1 MKFTKIDNYIKYDDP
16 KKQKQVENTKQKEMD
31 SSRNSTIVTT
41 TTTNQSNQ
49 SNQQQKQ
56 WRFWKPGQFWKHKR
70 LLLFRVISGLIN
82 KLTMGSTST
91 NKLICYWFM
100 RYNHLNSICIG
111 TSILNLHKN
120 WKNYCYKMLEKIN
133 SSNKEWNNL
142 FWTWENSD
150 ILGCLLRPVFQRW
163 FDEKDNMRS
172 TFFFTWYAGTTANT
186 YHWFWFSDDT
196 FLEMVCVED
205 EIVVTFFFR
214 SQIFFSA
221 FPSNLISFYV
231 VEVGF
236 TKTKKFGFFRYYAI
250 NLTEMQDVNV
260 TTQQISVDTVSVTVY
275 NYYNSLVGP
284 HNVYFFVSEASGT
297 ETSLDDLSP
306 QQITIYQDTSG
317 KISERNLIAWKC
329 WKKNDYDWNESC
341 VRYWWCQS
349 LCWTLPFV
357 EWRPCQDSW
366 PNCRV
371 ANYPYSEKGSHNNR
385 HQQQSGFIFTNQML
399 EEGFYLH
406 SKTNANFW
414 DAQEVSQKLI
424 NQV

>member
-82 KLTMGSTST
+82 KLTMGSAST
-91 NKLICYWFM
+91 NKLVCYWFM
-100 RYNHLNSICIG
+100 RYTHLSSICIG

-172 TFFFTWYAGTTANT
+172 TFFFYLICRHHCKYIPLILIQWWYISWNGLCWRWDSCN
-186 YHWFWFSDDT
+186 
-196 FLEMVCVED
+196 
-205 EIVVTFFFR
+205 FFF
-214 SQIFFSA
+214 
-221 FPSNLISFYV
+221 
-231 VEVGF
+231 
-236 TKTKKFGFFRYYAI
+236 
-250 NLTEMQDVNV
+250 
-260 TTQQISVDTVSVTVY
+260 
-275 NYYNSLVGP
+275 SL
-284 HNVYFFVSEASGT
+284 
-297 ETSLDDLSP
+297 
-306 QQITIYQDTSG
+306 
-317 KISERNLIAWKC
+317 
-329 WKKNDYDWNESC
+329 
-341 VRYWWCQS
+341 
-349 LCWTLPFV
+349 
-357 EWRPCQDSW
+357 
-366 PNCRV
+366 
-371 ANYPYSEKGSHNNR
+371 
-385 HQQQSGFIFTNQML
+385 
-399 EEGFYLH
+399 
-406 SKTNANFW
+406 ANFFFNHQMIQNIYSNSW
-414 DAQEVSQKLI
+414 ELSWGTIKG
-424 NQV
+424 